1 MQYSLGTP
9 LPGVL
14 FSKRHLWNRHHWQ
27 RGEEGGCPAMM
38 VRIFTCQSCQHSA
51 QAVLLELMKDA
62 HALYQLFVRKAKIK
76 ESERSVFPSP

>member
-27 RGEEGGCPAMM
+27 RGEEAVQAQLGYPTGVAVDGAGNRMGGP
-38 VRIFTCQSCQHSA
+38 
-51 QAVLLELMKDA
+51 
-62 HALYQLFVRKAKIK
+62 
-76 ESERSVFPSP
+76 

>member
-1 MQYSLGTP
+1 
-9 LPGVL
+9 
-14 FSKRHLWNRHHWQ
+14 
-27 RGEEGGCPAMM
+27 MM

>member
-1 MQYSLGTP
+1 MRLS
-9 LPGVL
+9 
-14 FSKRHLWNRHHWQ
+14 
-27 RGEEGGCPAMM
+27 AMM

-62 HALYQLFVRKAKIK
+62 LYQLFVRKAKIK